1 MMNSTG
7 DIATA
12 PERYGSDICITNLA
26 RSDSAVT
33 TDTIS
38 VGQDSARSSA
48 SSGSASPTMCELPAR
63 EELPAAED
71 AALVLLAFCNS
82 AGSRRGAVVPRPASS
97 PAAPQ
102 PFMPQPGLPPH
113 QGLVPPRAYAEGVVD
128 YYEGSQQCMSVRTT
142 FDDDDLRP
150 RARGGPARKRHWS
163 GVYREKDSE
172 QTATTDE
179 RAAAERRARMNHLRR
194 CNEDMRILL
203 LGWKAVEVPNGRG
216 GVTYEYEHPESG
228 RRAKSKKIIFRMHRG
243 EKLDFNSDE
252 AAMLSERVRELRKSE
267 ALTAAVV
274 ASATNSPLS
283 TAPPDDRASGGAE
296 VARSGAF
303 FSATGS
309 SSGASPVAEALGA
322 APRLS
327 PRAYSDLAATT
338 AGPKGGS
345 SAAAARSETTPAGAR
360 IVLKYGASDGAAPL
374 APPVTTPS
382 VGAFE
387 PALAIGTKRPL
398 PALQPPVT
406 AEQAAGDVPSETS
419 PMTCGKRLVKQW
431 PEWGV
436 GEAPGS
442 AHYA

>member
-1 MMNSTG
+1 
-7 DIATA
+7 
-12 PERYGSDICITNLA
+12 
-26 RSDSAVT
+26 
-33 TDTIS
+33 
-38 VGQDSARSSA
+38 
-48 SSGSASPTMCELPAR
+48 
-63 EELPAAED
+63 
-71 AALVLLAFCNS
+71 
-82 AGSRRGAVVPRPASS
+82 
-97 PAAPQ
+97 
-102 PFMPQPGLPPH
+102 
-113 QGLVPPRAYAEGVVD
+113 
-128 YYEGSQQCMSVRTT
+128 MSVRTT

-360 IVLKYGASDGAAPL
+360 IVLKYGASDVPHPSRRQSRPRASAPSSLRSPL
-374 APPVTTPS
+374 APNGRCRATAARNR
-382 VGAFE
+382 GAGRRRRAERDE
-387 PALAIGTKRPL
+387 PDDMW
-398 PALQPPVT
+398 
-406 AEQAAGDVPSETS
+406 QAAG
-419 PMTCGKRLVKQW
+419 
-431 PEWGV
+431 
-436 GEAPGS
+436 EAVARMGRGRGTR
-442 AHYA
+442 